1 MSLSITFQG
10 ADALREKLK
19 GLTRAVEKR
28 LVGRAAQAALKPLV
42 ATARKGVPIGTGNLK
57 KSIGVKR
64 VRKTRKGE
72 HVLLVGARAGFK
84 WAYGGG
90 SVENDPVRY
99 ANPVEFGHVTPG
111 GGFVPP
117 AGFLRN
123 AYNQHRVTVVDHF
136 ALELEQRIE
145 QYLRRGA

>member
-28 LVGRAAQAALKPLV
+28 IVARAAQAALKPIV
-42 ATARKGVPIGTGNLK
+42 ATAREGVPVGTGNLK

-84 WAYGGG
+84 WAHPYTG
-90 SVENDPVRY
+90 VENDPVRY

-111 GGFVPP
+111 GGFIAP

-123 AYNQHRVTVVDHF
+123 AYNQHRVSVVDHF
-136 ALELEQRIE
+136 ALELEQRIDA
-145 QYLRRGA
+145 YLARGA